1 MWAQLITMRIK
12 PGSDERMAELI
23 ERLRD
28 SEQPGSGLIRETAMR
43 DRHDPSRYLML
54 VVFESEEKA
63 RARESDPSRAELL
76 KDLSDTMKEIAD
88 GAPEFVDLDVL
99 SDMSH

>member
-12 PGSDERMAELI
+12 PGNDERMAALI
-23 ERLRD
+23 ERLRN

-63 RARESDPSRAELL
+63 RVRESDPRRAELL
-76 KDLSDTMKEIAD
+76 KDLIDTMKEIVD

>member
-12 PGSDERMAELI
+12 PGNDEKMAAFI
-23 ERLRD
+23 ERLRA

-54 VVFESEEKA
+54 VIFESEEKA
-63 RARESDPSRAELL
+63 RARESDPLRAELL
-76 KDLSDTMKEIAD
+76 KDLSDTMKEIVD

>member
-12 PGSDERMAELI
+12 PGNDEKMAALI
-23 ERLRD
+23 ERLRN
-28 SEQPGSGLIRETAMR
+28 SEQPDSGLIRETAMR

-63 RARESDPSRAELL
+63 RARESDPRRAELL
-76 KDLSDTMKEIAD
+76 KDLSDTMKEIVD